1 MSIFA
6 KLRQAHQ
13 RRQAIRQLR
22 QMDAHVL
29 RDIGIE
35 PGQIEEAVSG
45 KIAARNRA
53 EATQPLRE
61 APKPVPDAI
70 LYKASVFAKGEWPY
84 PHRRAA

>member
-6 KLRQAHQ
+6 KLREAHQ

-22 QMDAHVL
+22 ELDPYVL

-53 EATQPLRE
+53 EAAQPLRE
-61 APKPVPDAI
+61 APKPAPDAI
-70 LYKASVFAKGEWPY
+70 LYKASVFANGEWPY
-84 PHRRAA
+84 SHRRAA